1 MYVMLQLSMRLL
13 CSAYF
18 KLRDADDVLPAN
30 IGRIISQKKS
40 FRVITFPVFCCA
52 KEQVEVISIVAEE
65 YDGTLELGL
74 HGSDAL
80 VKSPY
85 SLLCLKQVFQTAQIF
100 NAFSRFCVEMDAAL
114 RVIYACFS
122 SKNGFVQINGGDC
135 RLKFMHIIE
144 LA

>member
-1 MYVMLQLSMRLL
+1 MLQLSMRLL

-30 IGRIISQKKS
+30 IGRIVSQKKG

-65 YDGTLELGL
+65 YDGALELGL

-85 SLLCLKQVFQTAQIF
+85 NLLCLKQVFQTAQIQIQPTQIF
-100 NAFSRFCVEMDAAL
+100 V
-114 RVIYACFS
+114 VIQMAMAVMT
-122 SKNGFVQINGGDC
+122 VQ
-135 RLKFMHIIE
+135 
-144 LA
+144 